1 MEFIGF
7 VSDLR
12 SRQPIQYMER
22 LYKHQEFLKTM
33 NVEVHVVDTYNDSPM
48 KVKYNIHY
56 ILSHEFGRKFRKMC
70 DDDVE
75 DLQYALDVVK
85 MLNMKEN
92 DIDWDYCLKK
102 GIQR

>member
-56 ILSHEFGRKFRKMC
+56 ILS
-70 DDDVE
+70 
-75 DLQYALDVVK
+75 QVVNLMQVGVK
-85 MLNMKEN
+85 LTVNIRLCYN
-92 DIDWDYCLKK
+92 PPN
-102 GIQR
+102 RRNT